1 MLRSLLFVPGSRP
14 DRFGKALAAG
24 ASRVIID
31 LEDAVAPDAKE
42 ASRRVVADWLTPEWP
57 VIIRINGVDTPWF
70 NADLELSGHPGVVGV
85 MLPKVEDPAVIARV
99 VRSGARMVVPII
111 ETGAGFS
118 ALSAIASAPSVAAL
132 AFGSVDLER
141 DLGMHC
147 PREDELLPFRL
158 QLVTASR
165 FAHIS
170 PPIDGVTV
178 AIDDEAILHDDA
190 QRARR
195 LGFGGKLCIHPRQ
208 VPEVNRALAPSA
220 EDRAWALRVV
230 EAARLAGNGVVT
242 LDGKMIDRPVVLQAV
257 AILESTV

>member
-14 DRFGKALAAG
+14 DRFEKALAAG

-42 ASRRVVADWLTPEWP
+42 ASRRAVADWLAPERP
-57 VIIRINGVDTPWF
+57 VMIRINGADTPWF
-70 NADLELSGHPGVVGV
+70 DADLALSGHPGVIGV
-85 MLPKVEDPAVIARV
+85 VLPKAEDPAVIARV

-111 ETGAGFS
+111 ETGAGFIG
-118 ALSAIASAPSVAAL
+118 LPAIAGAPSVAAL

-141 DLGMHC
+141 DLGMHD

-165 FAHIS
+165 FARIS

-178 AIDDEAILHDDA
+178 AIDDAASLRDDA

-208 VPEVNRALAPSA
+208 VPDVNRALAPSA
-220 EDRAWALRVV
+220 DERVWALRVV
-230 EAARLAGNGVVT
+230 EAARRAGDGVVT
-242 LDGKMIDRPVVLQAV
+242 VDGKMIDRPVVLQAE
-257 AILESTV
+257 ASLDDTG

>member
-14 DRFGKALAAG
+14 DRFEKALAAG

-42 ASRRVVADWLTPEWP
+42 ASRRAVADWLAPERP
-57 VIIRINGVDTPWF
+57 VMIRINGADTPWF
-70 NADLELSGHPGVVGV
+70 DADLALSGHPGVIGV
-85 MLPKVEDPAVIARV
+85 VLPKAEDPAVIARV

-111 ETGAGFS
+111 ETGAGFIG
-118 ALSAIASAPSVAAL
+118 LPAIAGAPSVAAL

-141 DLGMHC
+141 DLGMHD

-158 QLVTASR
+158 QLVIASR
-165 FAHIS
+165 FARIS

-178 AIDDEAILHDDA
+178 AIDDEASLRADA

-208 VPEVNRALAPSA
+208 VPDVNRALAPSA
-220 EDRAWALRVV
+220 DERAWALRVV
-230 EAARLAGNGVVT
+230 EAARRAGDGVVT
-242 LDGKMIDRPVVLQAV
+242 LDGKMIDRPVVLQAE
-257 AILESTV
+257 AILDGTG